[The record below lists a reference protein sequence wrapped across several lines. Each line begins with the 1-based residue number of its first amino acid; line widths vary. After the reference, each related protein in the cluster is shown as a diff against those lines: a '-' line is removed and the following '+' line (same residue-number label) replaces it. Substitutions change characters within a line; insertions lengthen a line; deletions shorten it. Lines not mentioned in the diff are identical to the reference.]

1 MTWAMRAVI
10 PVGALLAL
18 LLAAVPAAATA
29 DRPFLFGS
37 QEFRS
42 PDLRP
47 FPKWTGVLAR
57 HQASLGRI
65 APACTRSQF
74 GHCAP
79 EGWPEFLAGLKGQ
92 SRRAQVDAVNAAMN
106 KARYITDLVNWATQ
120 DYWATPSEF
129 FWKDGDCEDYAIA
142 KYLSLKALGFDVDS
156 LRLLVVQD
164 LNLKIPHAVLVVYL
178 DGKALL
184 LDNQTSSVVEAD
196 RVRHYRPI
204 YSVNETAWWLHR

>member
-1 MTWAMRAVI
+1 MRAMTV
-10 PVGALLAL
+10 LL
-18 LLAAVPAAATA
+18 LLAAAPAAAA
-29 DRPFLFGS
+29 ELSGVPGLFGS

-57 HQASLGRI
+57 HQTSHGKI
-65 APACTRSQF
+65 APACSRSQF
-74 GHCAP
+74 GHCPP
-79 EGWPEFLAGLKGQ
+79 EGWAEFLAGLSGK
-92 SRRAQVDAVNAAMN
+92 SPRAQVDAVNAAMN
-106 KARYITDLVNWATQ
+106 RARYITDLVNWGTQ

-142 KYLSLKALGFDVDS
+142 KYLSLKALGFAQDS
-156 LRLLVVQD
+156 LRVVVVQD
-164 LNLKIPHAVLVVYL
+164 LNLKIPHAILVVYL
-178 DGKALL
+178 DGKPLL
-184 LDNQTSSVVEAD
+184 LDNQIGTVIEAQ

>member
-1 MTWAMRAVI
+1 MAGAMRAI
-10 PVGALLAL
+10 TLAL
-18 LLAAVPAAATA
+18 LLAVALLSAGGASADVPG
-29 DRPFLFGS
+29 LFGS

-47 FPKWTGVLAR
+47 FPKWTGVMAR
-57 HQASLGRI
+57 HLTSLGKI
-65 APACTRSQF
+65 APACSRNQF

-79 EGWPEFLAGLKGQ
+79 ESWNEFLATLKGK
-92 SRRAQVDAVNAAMN
+92 SPRAQLDAVNAAMN
-106 KARYITDLVNWATQ
+106 RARYITDLVNWATQ

-142 KYLSLKALGFDVDS
+142 KYLSLKALGFPQEA
-156 LRLLVVQD
+156 LRVAVVQD
-164 LNLKIPHAVLVVYL
+164 LNLKIPHAILVVYL

-184 LDNQTSSVVEAD
+184 LDNQISTVIEAE

-204 YSVNETAWWLHR
+204 FSLNETAWWLHR